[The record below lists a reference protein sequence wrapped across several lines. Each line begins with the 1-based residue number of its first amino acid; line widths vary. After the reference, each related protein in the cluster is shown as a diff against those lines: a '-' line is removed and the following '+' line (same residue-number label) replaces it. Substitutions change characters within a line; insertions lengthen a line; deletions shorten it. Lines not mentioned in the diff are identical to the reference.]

1 MLLNCWRRALRV
13 SWSARRSNQSIPK
26 EINPEYSLEGLI
38 LELKYFGHL
47 MRRTDLLEKTL
58 MLGMI
63 EGGRRRGWKRMRWLN
78 GITNTMDMSLSRL
91 QGLVIDKEAWS
102 DAVHGVAK
110 NRTQLS
116 DWTEH
121 THTRKL
127 VHVYMNKLIAT
138 LMELTGLVGEFK

>member
-1 MLLNCWRRALRV
+1 
-13 SWSARRSNQSIPK
+13 
-26 EINPEYSLEGLI
+26 
-38 LELKYFGHL
+38 
-47 MRRTDLLEKTL
+47 
-58 MLGMI
+58 
-63 EGGRRRGWKRMRWLN
+63 
-78 GITNTMDMSLSRL
+78 MDMSLSRL

-127 VHVYMNKLIAT
+127 VHVYMNKLITT
-138 LMELTGLVGEFK
+138 LKELTGLVGEFK